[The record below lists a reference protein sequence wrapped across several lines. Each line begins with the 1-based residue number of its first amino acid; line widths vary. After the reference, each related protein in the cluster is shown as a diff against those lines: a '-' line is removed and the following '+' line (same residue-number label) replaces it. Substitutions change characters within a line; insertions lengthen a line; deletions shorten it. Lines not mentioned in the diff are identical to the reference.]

1 MKPKESKQE
10 KFYSK
15 TIIWAILCI
24 LLILIIS
31 VSLFSGKKTAVI
43 QNSEI
48 ILGDDLRNEFLTVEL
63 KRNDSI
69 VKLER
74 ISTFNDNLTFKS
86 LNGNYNLKLSLKG
99 RKTFFIRFLISNNEP
114 KYIYSSYDSDNSEYF
129 RFFDK
134 CVSADLENQIKG
146 KQFTENELRSMI
158 IEVKENIKIQNLQ
171 NLGYDLKKENIE
183 IFVQN
188 SPCLMD

>member
-1 MKPKESKQE
+1 MKPKKSKQE

-24 LLILIIS
+24 LLIVIIS
-31 VSLFSGKKTAVI
+31 VNLFSGKKTAVI

-48 ILGDDLRNEFLTVEL
+48 ILGDDLRNEFLRVEL

-69 VKLER
+69 VKLE
-74 ISTFNDNLTFKS
+74 IINKFNDNLYFKS

-99 RKTFFIRFLISNNEP
+99 AKTFFIRFLINNNEP
-114 KYIYSSYDSDNSEYF
+114 KYIYSPYDSYNSEYF

-134 CVSADLENQIKG
+134 CVSTNLENRIKG
-146 KQFTENELRSMI
+146 KQFTANELRSMT

-171 NLGYDLKKENIE
+171 NLGYDLKNENIE
-183 IFVQN
+183 IFVQD
-188 SPCLMD
+188 SPCLID

>member
-31 VSLFSGKKTAVI
+31 ISLFSGKKTAVI

-69 VKLER
+69 VKLEK
-74 ISTFNDNLTFKS
+74 ISKFNDNLTFKS
-86 LNGNYNLKLSLKG
+86 LNGNYNFKLSLKG
-99 RKTFFIRFLISNNEP
+99 GNTFFIRFLISNNEP
-114 KYIYSSYDSDNSEYF
+114 KYIYSPYDSDNSEYF

-134 CVSADLENQIKG
+134 CVSAELENRIKG
-146 KQFTENELRSMI
+146 KQFTENELRNMT
-158 IEVKENIKIQNLQ
+158 IEVKKNVRIQNLQ
-171 NLGYDLKKENIE
+171 NLGYDLKKENIK
-183 IFVQN
+183 IFVQD
-188 SPCLMD
+188 SPCLID

>member
-1 MKPKESKQE
+1 MKPKESNQE

-15 TIIWAILCI
+15 TIIWGILCI

-31 VSLFSGKKTAVI
+31 VNLFSGTKTAVI

-48 ILGDDLRNEFLTVEL
+48 ILGDDLRNEFLTLEL

-74 ISTFNDNLTFKS
+74 ISKFNDNLTFKS

-99 RKTFFIRFLISNNEP
+99 GKTFFIRFLISNNEP
-114 KYIYSSYDSDNSEYF
+114 KYIYSSYDSANSEYF

-134 CVSADLENQIKG
+134 CVSADLENRIKG
-146 KQFTENELRSMI
+146 KQFTENKLRSMI
-158 IEVKENIKIQNLQ
+158 IEVKENIKIQSLQ

-183 IFVQN
+183 IFVQD
-188 SPCLMD
+188 SPCLID